1 MLSSCH
7 MLQGGRA
14 GSKHPRYYD
23 TEACAVC
30 AAAMLMA
37 RMLGNV
43 QVWSATVPLQ
53 WSHLMLQGALQY
65 GASLVITH
73 HGCS

>member
-1 MLSSCH
+1 M
-7 MLQGGRA
+7 
-14 GSKHPRYYD
+14 
-23 TEACAVC
+23 C

-53 WSHLMLQGALQY
+53 WSHLMLQIFVQHGALP
-65 GASLVITH
+65 VITH
-73 HGCS
+73 HRCS

>member
-1 MLSSCH
+1 M
-7 MLQGGRA
+7 
-14 GSKHPRYYD
+14 
-23 TEACAVC
+23 C

-43 QVWSATVPLQ
+43 QVWSAIVQLQ
-53 WSHLMLQGALQY
+53 RSRLMLQISGRH
-65 GASLVITH
+65 GASPVITH